1 MKSDELAIYLTV
13 LPFYRQAC
21 MEALTDLSPSPV
33 ALFAGPQQLG
43 GSVRT
48 GIGKELYTPLRSL
61 TVLNRAFFLT
71 GHLTHAVRAKSLILD
86 LNPRCLSA
94 WILLGL
100 RRVLGKRTLVWG
112 HLHPRAG
119 ASSRTAG
126 LRRLMRSLAHG
137 TVLYGYDSVQPARKE
152 LPNQPVWV
160 APNALYNER
169 DITPPSRQSEAN
181 EILYVGRLVTE
192 KKVDLLIRAFA
203 VFARINTEAH
213 LTIIGEGEERAGLEQ
228 LARSL
233 GCVARIKFKGAVTSV
248 TDLRSAYAKARF
260 SVSPGYVGLSLTQS
274 LGFGTPMLVA
284 NDEPHAPE
292 IELEK
297 FGGVIRFTENDPEAL
312 AACMNN
318 LWLNDGLPSRE
329 SLASSVR
336 SFYSAET
343 MAQGLLSSLVNE
355 TQQLNKEGWPREVN
369 EQ

>member
-21 MEALTDLSPSPV
+21 METLTDLSPNPV
-33 ALFAGPQQLG
+33 ALFAGPHQLG

-71 GHLTHAVRAKSLILD
+71 GHWNHAVRARSLILD

-137 TVLYGYDSVQPARKE
+137 TVLYGYNSVQPARQE

-160 APNALYNER
+160 APNALYNETHL
-169 DITPPSRQSEAN
+169 TPPLRQSEAN
-181 EILYVGRLVTE
+181 QILYVGRLVTE

-203 VFARINTEAH
+203 SFARINEDAR
-213 LTIIGEGEERAGLEQ
+213 LTIIGEGEERPALEE
-228 LARSL
+228 LARRLECS
-233 GCVARIKFKGAVTSV
+233 ARIEFMGAVTSV
-248 TDLRSAYAKARF
+248 ANLRNAYARARF

-292 IELEK
+292 IELER
-297 FGGVIRFTENDPEAL
+297 FGGVFRFTENDPEAL
-312 AACMNN
+312 AAGMNN
-318 LWLNDGLPSRE
+318 LWLNDEIPSRE
-329 SLASSVR
+329 SLAASVR
-336 SFYSAET
+336 KFYSAET
-343 MAQGLLSSLVNE
+343 MAQGLLSSLANE
-355 TQQLNKEGWPREVN
+355 TQQLNEEGWPHEAT
-369 EQ
+369 QQ